1 LGEYAAMTAR
11 TQNTK
16 SAGGLTA
23 AALVVV
29 AGLHVMWA
37 LGSSFPFRSRD
48 ELADAVIGTNEVPS
62 SAACLA
68 VASALFIAATLVAG
82 VVPIPGRIRVFA
94 LRIIAAT
101 LATRGV
107 AGALGRTSLL
117 SPGSVSPAFQRLD
130 KRIYAPLCLWLA
142 SGVRRS
148 I

>member
-1 LGEYAAMTAR
+1 MTAR
-11 TQNTK
+11 TRDTK
-16 SAGGLTA
+16 NAGGVTA
-23 AALVVV
+23 AMLFAV

-37 LGSSFPFRSRD
+37 LGSSFPFRSRN
-48 ELADAVIGTNEVPS
+48 ELADSVIGTNEVPS

-68 VASALFIAATLVAG
+68 VASALFISATVVAG
-82 VVPIPGRIRVFA
+82 VVPIPVRIRTFV
-94 LRIIAAT
+94 LRIIVAI

-117 SPGSVSPAFQRLD
+117 SPGSDSLAFKRLD

-142 SGVRRS
+142 SGVHRS